1 MKKIKID
8 IVSDLVCPWCYIGQK
23 RLNDALSEGK
33 YEAEISWKPFQ
44 LHPELEKEGMEKEAF
59 LMQKFGA
66 KGSSIFDQMKAVA
79 VSEGLEMNPD
89 EIKNIPNTIN
99 VHRLMWFAR
108 KSEKDQ
114 ALAKA
119 LFKAYFSEGKDF
131 SNDETLLEIGERVGL
146 DKIAI
151 AEFLDSQEAFAE
163 VDLEERSYREAGINA
178 VPTFILNDKYMIQ
191 GAQNAETF
199 IKAFEQLEVEMTA
212 DFQCTGDNC

>member
-23 RLNDALSEGK
+23 RLNDALSDGK

-44 LHPELEKEGMEKEAF
+44 LHPELEKQGMEKDAF

-66 KGSSIFDQMKAVA
+66 KGSSIFDQMKSVA

-108 KSEKDQ
+108 KFNKDQ

-119 LFKAYFSEGKDF
+119 LFTAYFSEGKDF
-131 SNDETLLEIGERVGL
+131 SKDVTLLEIGERVGL
-146 DKIAI
+146 DKNEIAG
-151 AEFLDSQEAFAE
+151 FLNSQEAFAE
-163 VDLEERSYREAGINA
+163 VDLEEQSYREAGINA

-191 GAQNAETF
+191 GAQSAETF
-199 IKAFEQLEVEMTA
+199 KKAFEQLEVEMNA